1 MAKDYNP
8 SRRNREA
15 FEALAETPGNVPPQA
30 VELEEAVLG
39 ALMLEKDSI
48 IAVQEYVTPDAFYTE
63 EHRTIYKAIEELS
76 MELKPIDLYTVTER
90 LKGKKELKKV
100 GGASYLAQLTQKVG
114 SAANVEF
121 HAKIIAQK
129 YVQRELIRSATEIQ
143 KRSYDES
150 TDVTELIGYAEGE
163 IFKVAE
169 GHVKRS
175 VQVSKDILARALMQ
189 IEEASKNTSAFNGV
203 PSGFMAIDRV
213 TLGWQLSDLIIIA
226 ARPSMGKTAF
236 VLSMARNMAVDHEQG
251 VAFFSLEMSSVQLMM
266 RLIIAETGLNGNDV
280 KSGRLTPEQWRH
292 LESATKPLGAA
303 PLFIDD
309 TPALSVF
316 EFRSKARRLKI
327 HNDIKI
333 IIIDYLQLMTGNQDS
348 KGNREQEVAFIS
360 RTLKAIAK
368 ELNAYSFYLEVLS
381 LNEPRKKLANGKP
394 CPLCGAIHH
403 PYSVKLPFDRSL
415 EDKLAKAKEDAQL
428 ALVESEKCK
437 AEFAQLQLQ
446 QTEAE
451 NILNTL
457 TTELNE
463 AKGEILYI
471 ASELNI
477 VGLREKKPI
486 TWAAVLKQKQTSLA
500 NRRDDLEARLEKIQG
515 LTEAI
520 ESLKEKREDAALKT
534 ARKKEEQ
541 ASLEEALKNFAN
553 MSAEL
558 EKNQKDSELN
568 RVSLTR
574 LLERAFA
581 RFGLKASNPAIM
593 KQNLPTLEKR
603 REQWINWSVE
613 KKQIEEETAESEEA
627 LRNTVASLT
636 AQKKSAETLEKDI
649 EALTEQIKRFQK
661 ERHEAIASQ
670 TPEEVIAA
678 IETEKANAT
687 RLAEEAKLSLA
698 SKEEALLSTQNKINT
713 LEAHRSET
721 IKSIESLSDAFNQKL
736 QKAGFPNESSFLSS
750 QISTAQKDDLMRQN
764 DELLERYRVVNS
776 QYEEKQQALNSLQE
790 KNLTT
795 RTREQLEE
803 ELLEKSDL
811 FHTATAQLT
820 GLREKMAKNA
830 NNKNRR
836 KREEAE
842 FQKLQTSLERWE
854 SLCANAEE
862 PGGIA
867 RLGLSLAVAYG
878 SSDIDAFIPGAKIK
892 LRDEGVK
899 LFAPELSDASGLA
912 GMKTISADQR
922 FFVALSLLLG
932 RSELFARRSKP
943 EFVILKQ
950 NQNEAF
956 PSQTFTGLESLNLT
970 IGVAR

>member
-333 IIIDYLQLMTGNQDS
+333 IIIDYLQLMSGGKRSESRQ
-348 KGNREQEVAFIS
+348 QEISEIS
-360 RTLKAIAK
+360 RSLKALAREMNAPVIA
-368 ELNAYSFYLEVLS
+368 LS
-381 LNEPRKKLANGKP
+381 QLSRRVEERKPAKPMLSDLRESGSIEQDADVVMFIYRDEYYNE
-394 CPLCGAIHH
+394 
-403 PYSVKLPFDRSL
+403 D
-415 EDKLAKAKEDAQL
+415 
-428 ALVESEKCK
+428 SEKK
-437 AEFAQLQLQ
+437 GIAEIIVDKQRNGS
-446 QTEAE
+446 TGSV
-451 NILNTL
+451 
-457 TTELNE
+457 ELVWLGQYTKFGN
-463 AKGEILYI
+463 K
-471 ASELNI
+471 
-477 VGLREKKPI
+477 
-486 TWAAVLKQKQTSLA
+486 
-500 NRRDDLEARLEKIQG
+500 
-515 LTEAI
+515 
-520 ESLKEKREDAALKT
+520 
-534 ARKKEEQ
+534 
-541 ASLEEALKNFAN
+541 
-553 MSAEL
+553 
-558 EKNQKDSELN
+558 
-568 RVSLTR
+568 
-574 LLERAFA
+574 ERA
-581 RFGLKASNPAIM
+581 P
-593 KQNLPTLEKR
+593 
-603 REQWINWSVE
+603 
-613 KKQIEEETAESEEA
+613 
-627 LRNTVASLT
+627 
-636 AQKKSAETLEKDI
+636 
-649 EALTEQIKRFQK
+649 
-661 ERHEAIASQ
+661 H
-670 TPEEVIAA
+670 
-678 IETEKANAT
+678 
-687 RLAEEAKLSLA
+687 
-698 SKEEALLSTQNKINT
+698 
-713 LEAHRSET
+713 
-721 IKSIESLSDAFNQKL
+721 
-736 QKAGFPNESSFLSS
+736 
-750 QISTAQKDDLMRQN
+750 
-764 DELLERYRVVNS
+764 
-776 QYEEKQQALNSLQE
+776 
-790 KNLTT
+790 
-795 RTREQLEE
+795 
-803 ELLEKSDL
+803 
-811 FHTATAQLT
+811 
-820 GLREKMAKNA
+820 
-830 NNKNRR
+830 
-836 KREEAE
+836 
-842 FQKLQTSLERWE
+842 
-854 SLCANAEE
+854 
-862 PGGIA
+862 
-867 RLGLSLAVAYG
+867 
-878 SSDIDAFIPGAKIK
+878 
-892 LRDEGVK
+892 
-899 LFAPELSDASGLA
+899 
-912 GMKTISADQR
+912 
-922 FFVALSLLLG
+922 
-932 RSELFARRSKP
+932 
-943 EFVILKQ
+943 
-950 NQNEAF
+950 
-956 PSQTFTGLESLNLT
+956 
-970 IGVAR
+970 

>member
-333 IIIDYLQLMTGNQDS
+333 IIIDYLQLCDMNTGQKNR
-348 KGNREQEVAFIS
+348 NREQEVAQAT
-360 RTLKAIAK
+360 RKAKLLAK
-368 ELNAYSFYLEVLS
+368 ELNVPVVLLCQLNRESEGRPGGRPELFHLRESGAIEQDADVVMLLYRPALARLTTDRESGYPTEGLGVVIVAKQRNGETGNAYFSHNPSLTKITDYTPPLEVL
-381 LNEPRKKLANGKP
+381 
-394 CPLCGAIHH
+394 
-403 PYSVKLPFDRSL
+403 
-415 EDKLAKAKEDAQL
+415 
-428 ALVESEKCK
+428 
-437 AEFAQLQLQ
+437 
-446 QTEAE
+446 
-451 NILNTL
+451 
-457 TTELNE
+457 
-463 AKGEILYI
+463 
-471 ASELNI
+471 
-477 VGLREKKPI
+477 
-486 TWAAVLKQKQTSLA
+486 LKQ
-500 NRRDDLEARLEKIQG
+500 
-515 LTEAI
+515 
-520 ESLKEKREDAALKT
+520 
-534 ARKKEEQ
+534 
-541 ASLEEALKNFAN
+541 
-553 MSAEL
+553 
-558 EKNQKDSELN
+558 
-568 RVSLTR
+568 
-574 LLERAFA
+574 
-581 RFGLKASNPAIM
+581 
-593 KQNLPTLEKR
+593 
-603 REQWINWSVE
+603 
-613 KKQIEEETAESEEA
+613 
-627 LRNTVASLT
+627 
-636 AQKKSAETLEKDI
+636 
-649 EALTEQIKRFQK
+649 
-661 ERHEAIASQ
+661 
-670 TPEEVIAA
+670 
-678 IETEKANAT
+678 
-687 RLAEEAKLSLA
+687 AK
-698 SKEEALLSTQNKINT
+698 
-713 LEAHRSET
+713 
-721 IKSIESLSDAFNQKL
+721 
-736 QKAGFPNESSFLSS
+736 
-750 QISTAQKDDLMRQN
+750 
-764 DELLERYRVVNS
+764 
-776 QYEEKQQALNSLQE
+776 
-790 KNLTT
+790 
-795 RTREQLEE
+795 
-803 ELLEKSDL
+803 
-811 FHTATAQLT
+811 
-820 GLREKMAKNA
+820 
-830 NNKNRR
+830 
-836 KREEAE
+836 
-842 FQKLQTSLERWE
+842 
-854 SLCANAEE
+854 
-862 PGGIA
+862 
-867 RLGLSLAVAYG
+867 
-878 SSDIDAFIPGAKIK
+878 
-892 LRDEGVK
+892 
-899 LFAPELSDASGLA
+899 
-912 GMKTISADQR
+912 
-922 FFVALSLLLG
+922 
-932 RSELFARRSKP
+932 
-943 EFVILKQ
+943 
-950 NQNEAF
+950 
-956 PSQTFTGLESLNLT
+956 
-970 IGVAR
+970 